1 MATNFYHIGGSVPL
15 ESPSYIKREAD
26 DLFYN
31 YLKNGQYCYVLN
43 YRHMGKSSLWVQ
55 TQKRLQEDNI
65 DCATIDLSSSG
76 KNISE
81 DIWYRVLFEQL
92 VKRFDLSIR
101 EKEQTWWDERAY
113 KSPINRL
120 DQFVEEILLK
130 EVSRPIVI
138 CFDEIDSVLSLKFST
153 DDFFAWLRS
162 CHEKRPHNRDYQRLT
177 FCMLGVAAVSNFIQ
191 DNYRGS
197 FNIGQDIRLS
207 GFTIRDARKLAEGLQ
222 EKFIEPQRVLE
233 EVIEWTGGQP
243 FLTQKICHLISTS
256 RTGFGRESAATPI
269 NVGDFIQS
277 QVISNWVSQ
286 DSPEHL
292 KTIRNRLLNKR
303 VTGRRM
309 LKLYQEIL
317 RNGEIPDDGS
327 PDQIELRLTGLVV
340 QDRQKLKVYNKIYRN
355 VFNETWVTT
364 ELDKIHPYIEKY
376 EIWLNS
382 GEDDTKLLSD
392 QDLAE
397 ALTWSKNQDINES
410 EKRFLELSQIA
421 AKRKAQIARQR
432 QAHQLAEKQLTPKF
446 EENQRAALIEEILAW
461 TSGNLELT
469 EIVIR
474 LLIDNKNELREGQEK
489 PKIEQ
494 LIQKNIVENWLQNKA
509 AAHLQKIQNSLLIPD
524 KNVRSTLETYQD
536 ILQGRVFADNKPEKL
551 ALQQAELVI
560 KNDDYLEVTNRIY
573 KEVFNVQWVKQELEK
588 LVDVENSPAGLTKI
602 LSLSFLVLLG
612 FLGYTFGSLK
622 TSEKPP
628 SQIIWTERNY
638 DSFDTWDE
646 VVTTSRKTPN
656 FYLFD
661 PSYKVV
667 VIPSPSIPEIC
678 AKRDFTIS
686 LDRTIQQ
693 LQELERKQGNQFPDK
708 CGTQLNELRLIQQ
721 AVGLA
726 TNNFVANVPGREG
739 AFEILCKI
747 PPTSDNFKE
756 AQSWAKRWHDNEF
769 WKLDIDLALQNNPD
783 CQKLIE

>member
-1 MATNFYHIGGSVPL
+1 MATNFYYVGGSVPL
-15 ESPSYIKREAD
+15 DAPSYIKREAD

-43 YRHMGKSSLWVQ
+43 SRQMGKSSLWVQ

-65 DCATIDLSSSG
+65 DCATIDLSGIG
-76 KNISE
+76 KKLSE

-138 CFDEIDSVLSLKFST
+138 CFDEIDIVLSLNFST

-177 FCMLGVAAVSNFIQ
+177 FCMLGVAAVSNFIL
-191 DNYRGS
+191 DNYRS
-197 FNIGQDIRLS
+197 PFNIGQDIRLS

-364 ELDKIHPYIEKY
+364 ELNKIPPYIDKY
-376 EIWLNS
+376 EVWLNS
-382 GEDDTKLLSD
+382 GEDATKLLSD
-392 QDLAE
+392 QDLEE
-397 ALTWSKNQDINES
+397 ALKWSENQDINES
-410 EKRFLELSQIA
+410 EKRFLELSEIA
-421 AKRKAQIARQR
+421 AKRK
-432 QAHQLAEKQLTPKF
+432 
-446 EENQRAALIEEILAW
+446 
-461 TSGNLELT
+461 
-469 EIVIR
+469 
-474 LLIDNKNELREGQEK
+474 DELREGQEK
-489 PKIEQ
+489 TKIEQ
-494 LIQKNIVENWLQNKA
+494 LIQKYIVENWLQNKA
-509 AAHLQKIQNSLLIPD
+509 AAHLQKIQNSLLTPD
-524 KNVRSTLETYQD
+524 KNVRSTLEIYQD
-536 ILQGRVFADNKPEKL
+536 ILQGRVFADNKLEKL

-573 KEVFNVQWVKQELEK
+573 KEVFNVQWVRQELEK
-588 LVDVENSPAGLTKI
+588 LVEVENSRADLTKV
-602 LSLSFLVLLG
+602 LSFLALLG
-612 FLGYTFGSLK
+612 FIGFTFWSFK
-622 TSEKPP
+622 TPE
-628 SQIIWTERNY
+628 
-638 DSFDTWDE
+638 
-646 VVTTSRKTPN
+646 KTPN
-656 FYLFD
+656 
-661 PSYKVV
+661 VV
-667 VIPSPSIPEIC
+667 VTPSPSIPEIC
-678 AKRDFTIS
+678 AKRDFNIT
-686 LDRTIQQ
+686 LEKNIQQ
-693 LQELERKQGNQFPDK
+693 LQELKKKQGNQFPDK
-708 CGTQLNELRLIQQ
+708 CATQLNELMLIQQ
-721 AVGLA
+721 ALGLGS
-726 TNNFVANVPGREG
+726 NNFVANVPGRED

-747 PPTSDNFKE
+747 PTTSSNFKD
-756 AQSWAKRWHDNEF
+756 AQFWAKRWHNDKA
-769 WKLDIDLALQNNPD
+769 WKSDINKALQDNPD

>member
-1 MATNFYHIGGSVPL
+1 MATNFYHVGGSVPL
-15 ESPSYIKREAD
+15 DAPSYIKREAD

-43 YRHMGKSSLWVQ
+43 SRQMGKSSLWVQ
-55 TQKRLQEDNI
+55 TQKRLKEDNI
-65 DCATIDLSSSG
+65 DCATIDLSGLG

-101 EKEQTWWDERAY
+101 GKEQTWWDERAY
-113 KSPINRL
+113 KSAINRL
-120 DQFVEEILLK
+120 DQFVDEILLK
-130 EVSRPIVI
+130 EIYQPIVI
-138 CFDEIDSVLSLKFST
+138 CFDEIDSVLSLNFST

-162 CHEKRPHNRDYQRLT
+162 CHEERPHNRDYQRLT
-177 FCMLGVAAVSNFIQ
+177 FCMLGVAAVSNFIR
-191 DNYRGS
+191 DNNRS
-197 FNIGQDIRLS
+197 PFNIGQDIRLS
-207 GFTIRDARKLAEGLQ
+207 GFTIKDARKLAEGLQ
-222 EKFIEPQRVLE
+222 DKVVAPQRVLE

-256 RTGFGRESAATPI
+256 RPGFGKESPATPI

-309 LKLYQEIL
+309 LKLYLEIL
-317 RNGEIPDDGS
+317 KNGEITDDGS

-364 ELDKIHPYIEKY
+364 ELNKIPPYIEKY
-376 EIWLNS
+376 EVWLNS
-382 GEDDTKLLSD
+382 GEDATKLLSD

-410 EKRFLELSQIA
+410 EKRFLELSEIA
-421 AKRKAQIARQR
+421 AKRKAQIARQGE
-432 QAHQLAEKQLTPKF
+432 AYQLAEKQLTPKF
-446 EENQRAALIEEILAW
+446 EENQRAALIEETLAW
-461 TSGNLELT
+461 TGGNLELT
-469 EIVIR
+469 EIVIG
-474 LLIDNKNELREGQEK
+474 LLIDNKNELREGKEK
-489 PKIEQ
+489 PVIEQ

-509 AAHLQKIQNSLLIPD
+509 AAHLHKIQNSLLTPD
-524 KNVRSTLETYQD
+524 KNVRSTLEIYQD

-560 KNDDYLEVTNRIY
+560 KNDEYLEVTNRIY
-573 KEVFNVQWVKQELEK
+573 KEVFNVQWVRQELEK
-588 LVDVENSPAGLTKI
+588 LVNVENSPAGLTKI
-602 LSLSFLVLLG
+602 LSFLALLG
-612 FLGYTFGSLK
+612 FLGFTFLSFK
-622 TSEKPP
+622 TPE
-628 SQIIWTERNY
+628 
-638 DSFDTWDE
+638 
-646 VVTTSRKTPN
+646 KTPN
-656 FYLFD
+656 
-661 PSYKVV
+661 VV
-667 VIPSPSIPEIC
+667 VTPPPSPSIPEIC
-678 AKRDFTIS
+678 TKRDLNIT
-686 LDRTIQQ
+686 LEKNIQQ
-693 LQELERKQGNQFPDK
+693 LQDLKEQQGNQFPEN
-708 CGTQLNELRLIQQ
+708 CATQLTELRLIQQ

-726 TNNFVANVPGREG
+726 KNNFVADVPGREG
-739 AFEILCKI
+739 GFEILCKI

-756 AQSWAKRWHDNEF
+756 AQSWAKSWHNDRY
-769 WKLDIDLALQNNPD
+769 WKSRIDRALQDNPD
-783 CQKLIE
+783 CQKLIK

>member
-1 MATNFYHIGGSVPL
+1 MANNFYYVGGSVPL
-15 ESPSYIKREAD
+15 DAPSYIKREAD

-43 YRHMGKSSLWVQ
+43 SRQMGKSSLWVQ

-65 DCATIDLSSSG
+65 DCATIDLSGSG

-101 EKEQTWWDERAY
+101 DKQQTWWDERAY

-138 CFDEIDSVLSLKFST
+138 CFDEIDIVLSLNFST

-177 FCMLGVAAVSNFIQ
+177 FCMLGVAAVSNFIL
-191 DNYRGS
+191 DNYRS
-197 FNIGQDIRLS
+197 PFNIGQDIRLS

-317 RNGEIPDDGS
+317 RNSEIPDDGS

-364 ELDKIHPYIEKY
+364 ELNKIPPYIDKY
-376 EIWLNS
+376 EVWLNS
-382 GEDDTKLLSD
+382 GEDATKLLYD

-410 EKRFLELSQIA
+410 EKRFLELSEIA
-421 AKRKAQIARQR
+421 AKRKAQIARQG
-432 QAHQLAEKQLTPKF
+432 QAYQLAEEKLTPEF

-461 TSGNLELT
+461 TDCNLELT

-489 PKIEQ
+489 TKIEQ
-494 LIQKNIVENWLQNKA
+494 LIQKYIVENWLQNKA
-509 AAHLQKIQNSLLIPD
+509 AAHLQKIQNSLLTPD
-524 KNVRSTLETYQD
+524 KNVRSTLEIYQD
-536 ILQGRVFADNKPEKL
+536 ILQGRVFADNKLEKL

-573 KEVFNVQWVKQELEK
+573 KEVFNVQWVRQELEK
-588 LVDVENSPAGLTKI
+588 LVEVENSRADLTK
-602 LSLSFLVLLG
+602 
-612 FLGYTFGSLK
+612 
-622 TSEKPP
+622 
-628 SQIIWTERNY
+628 
-638 DSFDTWDE
+638 
-646 VVTTSRKTPN
+646 VTPEKTPN
-656 FYLFD
+656 
-661 PSYKVV
+661 VV
-667 VIPSPSIPEIC
+667 VTPSPSIPEIC
-678 AKRDFTIS
+678 AKRDFNIT
-686 LDRTIQQ
+686 LEKNIQQ
-693 LQELERKQGNQFPDK
+693 LQELKKKQGNQFPDK
-708 CGTQLNELRLIQQ
+708 CATQLNELMLIQQ
-721 AVGLA
+721 ALGLGS
-726 TNNFVANVPGREG
+726 NNFVANVPGRED

-747 PPTSDNFKE
+747 PTTSSNFKD
-756 AQSWAKRWHDNEF
+756 AQFWAKRWHNDKA
-769 WKLDIDLALQNNPD
+769 WKSDINKALQDNPD

>member
-1 MATNFYHIGGSVPL
+1 MATNFYYVGGSVPL
-15 ESPSYIKREAD
+15 NAPSYIKREAD
-26 DLFYN
+26 DIFYN

-43 YRHMGKSSLWVQ
+43 SRQMGKSSLWVQ
-55 TQKRLQEDNI
+55 TQKRLKEDNI
-65 DCATIDLSSSG
+65 DCATIDLSGIG

-101 EKEQTWWDERAY
+101 GKEQTWWDERAY
-113 KSPINRL
+113 KSAINRL

-130 EVSRPIVI
+130 EVSQPIVI

-162 CHEKRPHNRDYQRLT
+162 CHEKRPHNRDYERLT
-177 FCMLGVAAVSNFIQ
+177 FCMLGVAAVSNFIL
-191 DNYRGS
+191 DNYRS
-197 FNIGQDIRLS
+197 PFNIGQDIRLS
-207 GFTIRDARKLAEGLQ
+207 GFTIKDARKLAEGLQ

-256 RTGFGRESAATPI
+256 HTGFGKESPVNPI
-269 NVGDFIQS
+269 YIGDFIQS

-317 RNGEIPDDGS
+317 RNGEITDDGS

-364 ELDKIHPYIEKY
+364 ELNKIPAYY
-376 EIWLNS
+376 ERV
-382 GEDDTKLLSD
+382 D
-392 QDLAE
+392 
-397 ALTWSKNQDINES
+397 
-410 EKRFLELSQIA
+410 
-421 AKRKAQIARQR
+421 
-432 QAHQLAEKQLTPKF
+432 QLAEILLRTEF
-446 EENQRAALIEEILAW
+446 DENQRAALIEEIPAW
-461 TSGNLELT
+461 TGGNLELT
-469 EIVIR
+469 IIVIL

-509 AAHLQKIQNSLLIPD
+509 ASHFQKIQNSLLTPD
-524 KNVRSTLETYQD
+524 KNVRSRLEIYQE
-536 ILQGRVFADNKPEKL
+536 ILQQGGVFADNKPEKL

-573 KEVFNVQWVKQELEK
+573 QEVFNVQWVKQELEK
-588 LVDVENSPAGLTKI
+588 LVKEEDSTFSSVLLVLGTVII
-602 LSLSFLVLLG
+602 LSLLSLL
-612 FLGYTFGSLK
+612 
-622 TSEKPP
+622 P
-628 SQIIWTERNY
+628 QR
-638 DSFDTWDE
+638 
-646 VVTTSRKTPN
+646 TP
-656 FYLFD
+656 D
-661 PSYKVV
+661 KE
-667 VIPSPSIPEIC
+667 PSPSIPEIC
-678 AKRDFTIS
+678 TKRDFNIS
-686 LDRTIQQ
+686 LEKNIQQ
-693 LQELERKQGNQFPDK
+693 LQDLQQQQGDQFYYK

-721 AVGLA
+721 AIGLA
-726 TNNFVANVPGREG
+726 VDNFVADVPGREG

-747 PPTSDNFKE
+747 PPSSDNFKE
-756 AQSWAKRWHDNEF
+756 AQFWAKRWYNDRA
-769 WKLDIDLALQNNPD
+769 WKSDIDRALQDNLD

>member
-1 MATNFYHIGGSVPL
+1 MANNFYYVGGSVPL
-15 ESPSYIKREAD
+15 DAPSYIKREAD

-43 YRHMGKSSLWVQ
+43 SRQMGKSSLWVQ
-55 TQKRLQEDNI
+55 TQKRLKEDNI
-65 DCATIDLSSSG
+65 DCATIDLSGIG

-113 KSPINRL
+113 KSAINRL
-120 DQFVEEILLK
+120 DEFVEEILLK

-177 FCMLGVAAVSNFIQ
+177 FCMLGVAAVSNFIL
-191 DNYRGS
+191 DNYRS
-197 FNIGQDIRLS
+197 PFNIGQDIRLS
-207 GFTIRDARKLAEGLQ
+207 GFTIGDARKLAEGLQ
-222 EKFIEPQRVLE
+222 DKVIAPERVLE

-256 RTGFGRESAATPI
+256 RTGFGKESPATPI

-292 KTIRNRLLNKR
+292 KTIRNRLLNNRLLNKR

-317 RNGEIPDDGS
+317 RNGEITDDGS

-364 ELDKIHPYIEKY
+364 ELNKIPAYY
-376 EIWLNS
+376 ERV
-382 GEDDTKLLSD
+382 D
-392 QDLAE
+392 
-397 ALTWSKNQDINES
+397 
-410 EKRFLELSQIA
+410 
-421 AKRKAQIARQR
+421 
-432 QAHQLAEKQLTPKF
+432 QLAEILLRTEF
-446 EENQRAALIEEILAW
+446 DENQRAALIEEIPAW
-461 TSGNLELT
+461 TGGNLELNI
-469 EIVIR
+469 IVIL

-509 AAHLQKIQNSLLIPD
+509 ADHLQKIQNSLLTPD
-524 KNVRSTLETYQD
+524 KNVRSRLEIYQE

-560 KNDDYLEVTNRIY
+560 KNDEYLEVTNRIY

-588 LVDVENSPAGLTKI
+588 LVEVEKSPADLTKI
-602 LSLSFLVLLG
+602 LSFLALLG
-612 FLGYTFGSLK
+612 FLGFTFWSLK
-622 TSEKPP
+622 TP
-628 SQIIWTERNY
+628 
-638 DSFDTWDE
+638 E
-646 VVTTSRKTPN
+646 VVVTS
-656 FYLFD
+656 
-661 PSYKVV
+661 
-667 VIPSPSIPEIC
+667 SPSIPEIC
-678 AKRDFTIS
+678 AKRDFNIT
-686 LDRTIQQ
+686 LEKNIQQ
-693 LQELERKQGNQFPDK
+693 LQDLKRKQGNQFPEN
-708 CGTQLNELRLIQQ
+708 CATQLNELRLIQQ

-726 TNNFVANVPGREG
+726 TNNFVADVPGREG
-739 AFEILCKI
+739 GFEILCKI

-756 AQSWAKRWHDNEF
+756 AQSWAKSWHNDRY
-769 WKLDIDLALQNNPD
+769 WKSRIDRALQDNPN

>member
-1 MATNFYHIGGSVPL
+1 MANNFYHVGGSVPL
-15 ESPSYIKREAD
+15 DAPSYIKREAD
-26 DLFYN
+26 DIFYD

-43 YRHMGKSSLWVQ
+43 SRQMGKSSLWVQ

-101 EKEQTWWDERAY
+101 DKQQAWWNEREY

-138 CFDEIDSVLSLKFST
+138 CFDEIDSVLSLNFST
-153 DDFFAWLRS
+153 DAFFAWLRS

-191 DNYRGS
+191 DNYRS
-197 FNIGQDIRLS
+197 PFNVGQDIRLS
-207 GFTIRDARKLAEGLQ
+207 GFTIKDARKLAEGLQ

-256 RTGFGRESAATPI
+256 RTGFGGESAANPI

-292 KTIRNRLLNKR
+292 QTIRNRLLNNR

-317 RNGEIPDDGS
+317 RNSEIPDDGS
-327 PDQIELRLTGLVV
+327 PDQIELRLTGLVF

-364 ELDKIHPYIEKY
+364 ELNKIPPYIEKY
-376 EIWLNS
+376 EVWLNS
-382 GEDDTKLLSD
+382 GEDATELLYY

-397 ALTWSKNQDINES
+397 ALKWSENQDLNES
-410 EKRFLELSQIA
+410 EKRFLELSEIA
-421 AKRKAQIARQR
+421 DKRKAQIARQR
-432 QAHQLAEKQLTPKF
+432 EAYQLAEEKLTPKF

-461 TSGNLELT
+461 TGANLELT

-474 LLIDNKNELREGQEK
+474 LLIDNKNELQEGQEK

-509 AAHLQKIQNSLLIPD
+509 SSHLQKIQNSLLTPD
-524 KNVRSTLETYQD
+524 KNVRSTLEIYQD
-536 ILQGRVFADNKPEKL
+536 ILQGRVFADNKLEKL

-573 KEVFNVQWVKQELEK
+573 KEVFNVQWVRQELEK
-588 LVDVENSPAGLTKI
+588 LVEVENSPAYLTKV
-602 LSLSFLVLLG
+602 LSFLALLG
-612 FLGYTFGSLK
+612 FIGFTFWSFK
-622 TSEKPP
+622 TPEQTP
-628 SQIIWTERNY
+628 NV
-638 DSFDTWDE
+638 
-646 VVTTSRKTPN
+646 VVT
-656 FYLFD
+656 
-661 PSYKVV
+661 
-667 VIPSPSIPEIC
+667 PSPSIPEIC
-678 AKRDFTIS
+678 TKRDFNIP
-686 LDRTIQQ
+686 LEKNIQQ
-693 LQELERKQGNQFPDK
+693 LQELKKKQGDQFPDK
-708 CGTQLNELRLIQQ
+708 CATQLDELRLIQQ
-721 AVGLA
+721 AIGLGR
-726 TNNFVANVPGREG
+726 NNFVANVPDRED

-747 PPTSDNFKE
+747 PPTSDNFKD
-756 AQSWAKRWHDNEF
+756 AQFWAKRWHNDKA
-769 WKLDIDLALQNNPD
+769 WKSDINKALQDNPK
-783 CQKLIE
+783 CYKLIE

>member
-26 DLFYN
+26 DIVYN

-43 YRHMGKSSLWVQ
+43 SRQMGKSSLWAQ

-101 EKEQTWWDERAY
+101 DKQQAWWNEREY

-138 CFDEIDSVLSLKFST
+138 CFDEIDSVLSLNFST
-153 DDFFAWLRS
+153 DAFFAWLRS

-191 DNYRGS
+191 DNYRS
-197 FNIGQDIRLS
+197 PFNIGQDIRLS

-222 EKFIEPQRVLE
+222 DKVPNPQGVLE

-256 RTGFGRESAATPI
+256 RTGFGGESAANPI

-292 KTIRNRLLNKR
+292 KTIRNRLLNNR

-340 QDRQKLKVYNKIYRN
+340 QDQQKLKVYNKIYRN

-364 ELDKIHPYIEKY
+364 ELNKIPPYIEKY
-376 EIWLNS
+376 EVWLNS
-382 GEDDTKLLSD
+382 GEDATELLSD
-392 QDLAE
+392 QDLEE
-397 ALTWSKNQDINES
+397 ALKWSENQDLNES
-410 EKRFLELSQIA
+410 EKRFLELSEIA

-432 QAHQLAEKQLTPKF
+432 EAYQLAEEKLTPKF
-446 EENQRAALIEEILAW
+446 EEKQRATLIEETLAW
-461 TSGNLELT
+461 TGGNLELT

-474 LLIDNKNELREGQEK
+474 LLIDNKNELQEGQEK

-509 AAHLQKIQNSLLIPD
+509 AAHLQKIQNSLLTPD
-524 KNVRSTLETYQD
+524 KNVRSTLEIYQD
-536 ILQGRVFADNKPEKL
+536 ILQGRVLADNKPEKL
-551 ALQQAELVI
+551 ALQKAELVI
-560 KNDDYLEVTNRIY
+560 KNDEYLEVTNRIY
-573 KEVFNVQWVKQELEK
+573 KGVFNVQWVRQELEK
-588 LVDVENSPAGLTKI
+588 LVEVENSPADLTKV
-602 LSLSFLVLLG
+602 LSFLALLG
-612 FLGYTFGSLK
+612 FIGFTFWSFK
-622 TSEKPP
+622 TPEQTP
-628 SQIIWTERNY
+628 NV
-638 DSFDTWDE
+638 
-646 VVTTSRKTPN
+646 VVT
-656 FYLFD
+656 
-661 PSYKVV
+661 
-667 VIPSPSIPEIC
+667 PSPSIPEIC
-678 AKRDFTIS
+678 TKRDFNIP
-686 LDRTIQQ
+686 LEKNIQQ
-693 LQELERKQGNQFPDK
+693 LQELKKKQGDQFPDK
-708 CGTQLNELRLIQQ
+708 CATQLDELRLIQQ
-721 AVGLA
+721 AIGLG
-726 TNNFVANVPGREG
+726 TNNFVANVPGRED

-747 PPTSDNFKE
+747 PTTSSNFKD
-756 AQSWAKRWHDNEF
+756 AQFWAKRWHNDKA
-769 WKLDIDLALQNNPD
+769 WKSDINKALQDNPK
-783 CQKLIE
+783 CYKLIE